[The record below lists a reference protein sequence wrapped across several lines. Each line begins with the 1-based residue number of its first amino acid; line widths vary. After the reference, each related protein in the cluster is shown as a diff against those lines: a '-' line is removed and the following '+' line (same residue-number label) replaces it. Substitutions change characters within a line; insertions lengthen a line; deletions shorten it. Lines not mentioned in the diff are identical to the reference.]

1 MDSIS
6 GEYSGIGISFSNLDK
21 SVVKV
26 YPNTPAM
33 KAGIKE
39 NDIISGFNNIDAT
52 DMAAQEIVDL
62 IKSSNSEFTLKI
74 LRGSETISVTLKNET
89 LVTPNIDYKMIE
101 NTHTGYIQ
109 IQTFSG
115 TLAKQVKNALKE
127 LENHQM
133 TSLIIDLR
141 DNTGGFLTAA
151 QDVANIFLEKGKKIY
166 GLNVQNETTFFED
179 NTSESK
185 DYPIVVL
192 INENTASASEILA
205 AALKESYNAILVGET
220 SFGKGKVQQTMKL
233 DDGSMVKYTSAY
245 WLTPNGNCIDGIGL
259 VPDYHVENEEKTD
272 EQGNLTII
280 DNVLNKGIEILQ
292 K

>member
-1 MDSIS
+1 M
-6 GEYSGIGISFSNLDK
+6 NR
-21 SVVKV
+21 
-26 YPNTPAM
+26 
-33 KAGIKE
+33 KE
-39 NDIISGFNNIDAT
+39 
-52 DMAAQEIVDL
+52 
-62 IKSSNSEFTLKI
+62 
-74 LRGSETISVTLKNET
+74 
-89 LVTPNIDYKMIE
+89 IDYKMIE

-259 VPDYHVENEEKTD
+259 APDYHVENEEKTD